1 MAFFTKYHFRS
12 ELELYR
18 LFSYQTWHHLDFNSK
33 MAALQELENR
43 VAKAY
48 GNAPRRV
55 VAQTMRTGYTYGG
68 YSHKDD
74 VIQINRDLIESA
86 RLTCEKDGLSISSI
100 KNNANAELV
109 DTIFH
114 ENYHAYQRDVIDGKI
129 AHPDKR
135 EAAIWATNLKR
146 DQNGNL
152 VHYLSDG
159 IEYRIQSCERTAF
172 REGESG
178 TRRVFGMLEK
188 EYGPDY
194 GYSDYQRNL
203 ANNSYEKQLAYAQAC
218 SGNPYFQED
227 LDEEMLQQ
235 YAQNHGLPYVRQS
248 RGKEETDHA
257 AAMNALQDY
266 MNQHNYSA
274 MDYPEYSQDP
284 EWQQLH
290 QNVYG
295 KIDGLNTALEQAQS
309 PEAHTAA
316 VNALSEYMNEHNYGD
331 MDYPEYS
338 KDPEWQ
344 KLNNDLLVADGKA
357 PIHYN
362 SDIANNQD
370 STMNESPDKPVEEA
384 KENTQDTTFKLA
396 GQSRLPVV
404 DASEG
409 QNDAIAAPNQAPSEE
424 TSEKV
429 ENSEESAFDKQNGTD
444 INESQGN
451 TEAPALHD
459 QLGENE
465 LETQDNHHIETQ
477 QLDNTEDA
485 NLDNTLDENMREAQS
500 NIDRSVLDEQTS
512 KELDASQEDDVEFAL
527 DESSTEELDV
537 SQGNDEEF
545 SLDER
550 SDVELNASQ
559 EDDVEFALDEPSNE
573 KLDASQESSVDF
585 SLDEL
590 PDEEIGEGQSN
601 MADQFLDVQS
611 EEATEEN
618 AEQTNT
624 AEASHAAQEQENIEA
639 SSNLMDATLDEHT
652 EETAAEAQDNIMD
665 QSLDAQHDEDSVES
679 QDNTMD
685 ASMDEQH
692 DAGESE
698 SQSNAMDDSLDEQH
712 EEAEAQD
719 NTMESSLA
727 EDHDMKA
734 SQGHATDTQQT
745 EQYADDETASQDQS
759 QSAEDTVT
767 MDDTLDNAP
776 AYDSTE
782 STTGPDHENEED
794 QDYSISM

>member
-1 MAFFTKYHFRS
+1 M
-12 ELELYR
+12 
-18 LFSYQTWHHLDFNSK
+18 
-33 MAALQELENR
+33 
-43 VAKAY
+43 AKAY
-48 GNAPRRV
+48 GNTPRRV
-55 VAQTMRTGYTYGG
+55 VAETMRKGYTYGG
-68 YSHKDD
+68 YYHKAD
-74 VIQINRDLIESA
+74 VIKLNRDLIESA
-86 RLTCEKDGLSISSI
+86 RLTCVSDGLSTSSLV
-100 KNNANAELV
+100 NGANAELV

-114 ENYHAYQRDVIDGKI
+114 ENYHAYQRDVVDGKLS
-129 AHPDKR
+129 HPDKR
-135 EAAIWATNLKR
+135 EAAIWSTNIELDR
-146 DQNGNL
+146 NGNL
-152 VHYLSDG
+152 VNYLSDG
-159 IEYRIQSCERTAF
+159 IEYPIQSCERTAF
-172 REGESG
+172 REGEYG
-178 TRRVFGMLEK
+178 TRHVFDMLEK
-188 EYGPDY
+188 EYGQDP
-194 GYSDYQRNL
+194 GYADYQRNL
-203 ANNSYEKQLAYAQAC
+203 ANTNYEKQLAYAQTC

-227 LDEEMLQQ
+227 LDEEMLKQ
-235 YAQNHGLPYVRQS
+235 YAQEHGLPYVRQS
-248 RGKEETDHA
+248 PRKEEADHA

-295 KIDGLNTALEQAQS
+295 KIDGLNTALERAQS
-309 PEAHTAA
+309 PEAHNAA
-316 VNALSEYMNEHNYGD
+316 VQALSEYMNEHNYGD

-344 KLNNDLLVADGKA
+344 KRNNDLLIADGKA
-357 PIHYN
+357 PNHYN

-370 STMNESPDKPVEEA
+370 STMNESPDKPVEES
-384 KENTQDTTFKLA
+384 KENTQNTTFKQV
-396 GQSRLPVV
+396 GQSRLPVM

-424 TSEKV
+424 TSEEI
-429 ENSEESAFDKQNGTD
+429 ENSVEPTFDKQTDNG
-444 INESQGN
+444 INKSQGN
-451 TEAPALHD
+451 TEAPALHE
-459 QLGENE
+459 QLDENE

-477 QLDNTEDA
+477 QSDNTEDTS
-485 NLDNTLDENMREAQS
+485 LDNTLDENMGEDQS
-500 NIDRSVLDEQTS
+500 NIDRSILDEQAS
-512 KELDASQEDDVEFAL
+512 EELDACQENDENFSPDERSDEELDACQENDAEFAL
-527 DESSTEELDV
+527 DESSNEELDV
-537 SQGNDEEF
+537 SQENDEEF

-550 SDVELNASQ
+550 SAEELNASQ
-559 EDDVEFALDEPSNE
+559 EDDVEFALNEPSNE
-573 KLDASQESSVDF
+573 ELDTSQENSVDF

-590 PDEEIGEGQSN
+590 PDEEIDEGQNN
-601 MADQFLDVQS
+601 MEDQSLDVQS

>member
-1 MAFFTKYHFRS
+1 M
-12 ELELYR
+12 
-18 LFSYQTWHHLDFNSK
+18 
-33 MAALQELENR
+33 
-43 VAKAY
+43 AKAY
-48 GNAPRRV
+48 GNTPRRV
-55 VAQTMRTGYTYGG
+55 VAETMRTGYTYGG

-114 ENYHAYQRDVIDGKI
+114 ENYHAYQRDVIDGKLS
-129 AHPDKR
+129 HPDKR
-135 EAAIWATNLKR
+135 EAAIWGTNLKR

-188 EYGPDY
+188 EYGPDP
-194 GYSDYQRNL
+194 GYADYQRNL
-203 ANNSYEKQLAYAQAC
+203 ANTNYEKQLAYAQAC

-235 YAQNHGLPYVRQS
+235 YAQDHGLPYVRQS
-248 RGKEETDHA
+248 RGKEEADHA
-257 AAMNALQDY
+257 AAMDALQDY

-295 KIDGLNTALEQAQS
+295 KIDGLNHTTLERAQS
-309 PEAHTAA
+309 PEAHTAS

-344 KLNNDLLVADGKA
+344 KLNSDLLIADGKA

-384 KENTQDTTFKLA
+384 KENTQNTTFKQA

-404 DASEG
+404 DAAEG
-409 QNDAIAAPNQAPSEE
+409 QNDAIAAPNQDPSEE
-424 TSEKV
+424 TSEKI

-459 QLGENE
+459 QLDENE

-485 NLDNTLDENMREAQS
+485 NLDNTLDENMGEAQS
-500 NIDRSVLDEQTS
+500 NIDRSLLDEQTS
-512 KELDASQEDDVEFAL
+512 KELDVSQENDVEFSL

-550 SDVELNASQ
+550 FDEELDASQ
-559 EDDVEFALDEPSNE
+559 EDDVEFALNEPSNE
-573 KLDASQESSVDF
+573 ELDASQESSVDF

-590 PDEEIGEGQSN
+590 PDEELGEGQNN
-601 MADQFLDVQS
+601 MEDQSLDVQS
-611 EEATEEN
+611 EEAIAEN
-618 AEQTNT
+618 VEQTNT
-624 AEASHAAQEQENIEA
+624 VESSRTAQAQENIEA
-639 SSNLMDATLDEHT
+639 SDNLMDATLDEHT
-652 EETAAEAQDNIMD
+652 EETATEAQDNIMD
-665 QSLDAQHDEDSVES
+665 QSLDEQRDEDSIES

-692 DAGESE
+692 DAGESG
-698 SQSNAMDDSLDEQH
+698 SQSNAMDNSLDEQYD
-712 EEAEAQD
+712 ESEAQD
-719 NTMESSLA
+719 NTMESSLE

-734 SQGHATDTQQT
+734 SQ
-745 EQYADDETASQDQS
+745 DQS
-759 QSAEDTVT
+759 QRAEDTVA
-767 MDDTLDNAP
+767 MDDTLDDAP

-794 QDYSISM
+794 QDYSMSM

>member
-1 MAFFTKYHFRS
+1 M
-12 ELELYR
+12 
-18 LFSYQTWHHLDFNSK
+18 
-33 MAALQELENR
+33 
-43 VAKAY
+43 AKAY
-48 GNAPRRV
+48 GNTPRRV
-55 VAQTMRTGYTYGG
+55 VVETMREGYTYGG
-68 YSHKDD
+68 YYHKAD
-74 VIQINRDLIESA
+74 VIELNRDLIESA
-86 RLTCEKDGLSISSI
+86 RLTCVSDGLSTSSLV
-100 KNNANAELV
+100 NGANAELV

-129 AHPDKR
+129 SHPDKR
-135 EAAIWATNLKR
+135 EAVIWATNLKR

-194 GYSDYQRNL
+194 GYADYQRNL
-203 ANNSYEKQLAYAQAC
+203 ANNSYEKQLAYAQTC

-227 LDEEMLQQ
+227 LDEEMLKQ
-235 YAQNHGLPYVRQS
+235 YAQEHGLPYVRQS
-248 RGKEETDHA
+248 PGKEEADHA

-295 KIDGLNTALEQAQS
+295 KIDGLNHSALEQAQS

-316 VNALSEYMNEHNYGD
+316 VNALSEYMNEHNYGN

-344 KLNNDLLVADGKA
+344 KLNNDLLIADGKA

-384 KENTQDTTFKLA
+384 KENTQNTTFKQA

-424 TSEKV
+424 TSEEI
-429 ENSEESAFDKQNGTD
+429 ENSVEPAFDKQNGTD

-485 NLDNTLDENMREAQS
+485 NLDNTLDENMGEAQS
-500 NIDRSVLDEQTS
+500 NIDRSVLDEQAS
-512 KELDASQEDDVEFAL
+512 EELDVSQKNDENFSPDERFDEELDACQENDEEFAL
-527 DESSTEELDV
+527 DESSNEELDTSQENDVESTLDESFNEELDV
-537 SQGNDEEF
+537 SQENDEEF

-550 SDVELNASQ
+550 SAEELNVSQ
-559 EDDVEFALDEPSNE
+559 EDDAEFSLDEPSNE
-573 KLDASQESSVDF
+573 ELDVSQENNVEF

-590 PDEEIGEGQSN
+590 PSVEIGEGQNN
-601 MADQFLDVQS
+601 MEDQSLDVQS
-611 EEATEEN
+611 EEAREEDV
-618 AEQTNT
+618 ERTNT
-624 AEASHAAQEQENIEA
+624 VESSRTAQEQENIEA
-639 SSNLMDATLDEHT
+639 PGNLMDATLDEHT
-652 EETAAEAQDNIMD
+652 EETAAEVQDNIMD
-665 QSLDAQHDEDSVES
+665 QSLDEQRDEDSFES

-698 SQSNAMDDSLDEQH
+698 SQSNAMDNSLDEQYA
-712 EEAEAQD
+712 ESEAQD
-719 NTMESSLA
+719 NTMESSLE
-727 EDHDMKA
+727 EDHDMDA
-734 SQGHATDTQQT
+734 SQDHATDTQQT

-759 QSAEDTVT
+759 QRAEDTVT
-767 MDDTLDNAP
+767 MDDTLDDAP

-782 STTGPDHENEED
+782 STTGPDHENEEE
-794 QDYSISM
+794 QDYSMSM

>member
-1 MAFFTKYHFRS
+1 
-12 ELELYR
+12 
-18 LFSYQTWHHLDFNSK
+18 

-114 ENYHAYQRDVIDGKI
+114 ENYHVYQRDVIDGKI
-129 AHPDKR
+129 SHPNKR

-172 REGESG
+172 REGEYG
-178 TRRVFGMLEK
+178 ARHVFDMLEK
-188 EYGPDY
+188 EYGQDP
-194 GYSDYQRNL
+194 GYADYQRDLVNT
-203 ANNSYEKQLAYAQAC
+203 NYEKQLAYAQTC

-227 LDEEMLQQ
+227 LDEEMLKQ
-235 YAQNHGLPYVRQS
+235 YAQEHGLPYVRQS
-248 RGKEETDHA
+248 PGKEEADHA
-257 AAMNALQDY
+257 AAMNALQNY

-338 KDPEWQ
+338 KDPEWK

-384 KENTQDTTFKLA
+384 KENTQDTTFKQA

-409 QNDAIAAPNQAPSEE
+409 QNDAIAAPSQAPRKKQ
-424 TSEKV
+424 TSEKI
-429 ENSEESAFDKQNGTD
+429 ENSVEPTFDKQNDNG
-444 INESQGN
+444 INKSQGN
-451 TEAPALHD
+451 TEAPALHE
-459 QLGENE
+459 QLDENE

-477 QLDNTEDA
+477 QSDNTEDTS
-485 NLDNTLDENMREAQS
+485 LDNTLDENMGENRS
-500 NIDRSVLDEQTS
+500 NIDRSILDEQAS
-512 KELDASQEDDVEFAL
+512 EELDACQENDENFSPDECSDD
-527 DESSTEELDV
+527 ELDAC
-537 SQGNDEEF
+537 QEHDEEF

-550 SDVELNASQ
+550 SAEELNVNQENDVESALN
-559 EDDVEFALDEPSNE
+559 DPSNE
-573 KLDASQESSVDF
+573 ELDTSQENDVDFSIDERSNEELDASQENSVDF

-590 PDEEIGEGQSN
+590 PDEEIGEGQNN
-601 MADQFLDVQS
+601 MEDQSLDVQS
-611 EEATEEN
+611 KEAREEDVEH
-618 AEQTNT
+618 TNT
-624 AEASHAAQEQENIEA
+624 VDASHTAQEQENIEA
-639 SSNLMDATLDEHT
+639 PGNLMDATLDEHT
-652 EETAAEAQDNIMD
+652 EETAAEVQDNIMD
-665 QSLDAQHDEDSVES
+665 QSLDEQRDEDSFES
-679 QDNTMD
+679 QDNTID
-685 ASMDEQH
+685 ASTDEQH
-692 DAGESE
+692 DAGESG
-698 SQSNAMDDSLDEQH
+698 SQSNAMDNSLDEQYD
-712 EEAEAQD
+712 ESEVQD
-719 NTMESSLA
+719 NTMESSLE

-745 EQYADDETASQDQS
+745 EQYEDDETASQDQS
-759 QSAEDTVT
+759 QRAEDTVT
-767 MDDTLDNAP
+767 MDDTLDDAP

-794 QDYSISM
+794 QDYSMSM

>member
-1 MAFFTKYHFRS
+1 
-12 ELELYR
+12 
-18 LFSYQTWHHLDFNSK
+18 

-43 VAKAY
+43 VAKSY

-86 RLTCEKDGLSISSI
+86 RLTCEKDGLSVSSI

-129 AHPDKR
+129 SHPDKR

-194 GYSDYQRNL
+194 GYADYQRNL
-203 ANNSYEKQLAYAQAC
+203 ANDSYEKQLAYAQAC

-235 YAQNHGLPYVRQS
+235 YAQDHGHPYVRQS
-248 RGKEETDHA
+248 RGKEEADHA
-257 AAMNALQDY
+257 AAMDALQDY
-266 MNQHNYSA
+266 MSQHSYSA

-338 KDPEWQ
+338 NDPEWQ
-344 KLNNDLLVADGKA
+344 KRNNDLLIADGKA

-370 STMNESPDKPVEEA
+370 STMHESPDKPVEEA
-384 KENTQDTTFKLA
+384 KENTQDTTFKQA

-409 QNDAIAAPNQAPSEE
+409 QNDAMAAPNQAPSEE
-424 TSEKV
+424 TSEKI
-429 ENSEESAFDKQNGTD
+429 ENSEEPAFDKQNGTD

-451 TEAPALHD
+451 TEAPALHE
-459 QLGENE
+459 QLDENE

-477 QLDNTEDA
+477 QLDNTEDTS
-485 NLDNTLDENMREAQS
+485 LDNTLDENMGEDQS
-500 NIDRSVLDEQTS
+500 NIDRSILDEQAS
-512 KELDASQEDDVEFAL
+512 EELDACQENDENFSPDERSDEELDASQENDAEFALDVSSSDELDACQENNENFSPDERSDEELDACQEDDVEFAL
-527 DESSTEELDV
+527 DESSTEE
-537 SQGNDEEF
+537 
-545 SLDER
+545 
-550 SDVELNASQ
+550 
-559 EDDVEFALDEPSNE
+559 
-573 KLDASQESSVDF
+573 F

-590 PDEEIGEGQSN
+590 PDEEIGEGQNN
-601 MADQFLDVQS
+601 MEDQSLDVQS
-611 EEATEEN
+611 EEAREEDV
-618 AEQTNT
+618 EQTNT
-624 AEASHAAQEQENIEA
+624 VDASHTAQEQENIEA
-639 SSNLMDATLDEHT
+639 PGNLMDATLDEHT
-652 EETAAEAQDNIMD
+652 EETAAEVQDNIID
-665 QSLDAQHDEDSVES
+665 QSLDEQRDEDSFES

-698 SQSNAMDDSLDEQH
+698 SQSNVMDDSLDEQH
-712 EEAEAQD
+712 EESEAQD

-727 EDHDMKA
+727 EDCDMNA
-734 SQGHATDTQQT
+734 SQDHAMDTQQT
-745 EQYADDETASQDQS
+745 EQYGDDETTSQDQA
-759 QSAEDTVT
+759 QSAEKTVT
-767 MDDTLDNAP
+767 MDDTLDDAP
-776 AYDSTE
+776 TYDSTE
-782 STTGPDHENEED
+782 STTGPNHENEED
-794 QDYSISM
+794 QDYSMSM